1 MRRFRFL
8 SVLFAA
14 ALALS
19 FSACDDD
26 TTTRADGDPEPAEN
40 GGDDAGDLGLRNEG
54 VLTVGSNVAYAP
66 FESFE
71 SGEQAV
77 GFDVDVMTAI
87 AEGLGL
93 ELNFQNNPSFDALI
107 PSLEDGQ
114 YDAVI
119 SAMTIND
126 ERKEK
131 IDFSDPYFEADQSLT
146 VNIEETPDLD
156 SADKLTGDM
165 VIGVEKG
172 TTGADY
178 AEENFGDT
186 VREIRVF
193 DDTQGSLGDLAAG
206 RIQAVVNDFPVSA
219 FAAQGEFKGVIAV
232 VERFETEEQYG
243 IGVAKGND
251 ALREAIN
258 EQLAELRESGEYD
271 EIFEKWFGEA
281 PA

>member
-1 MRRFRFL
+1 MRRFRWL
-8 SVLFAA
+8 SLVAVLV
-14 ALALS
+14 LVLG
-19 FSACDDD
+19 ACSDDD
-26 TTTRADGDPEPAEN
+26 KPKTGGDAT
-40 GGDDAGDLGLRNEG
+40 DDAGDAGDLNLKEEG
-54 VLTVGSNVAYAP
+54 VLTVGSNIAYAP
-66 FESFE
+66 FESLE
-71 SGEQAV
+71 GGEEPV
-77 GFDVDVMTAI
+77 GFDIDLMTAI
-87 AEGLGL
+87 AEGMGL
-93 ELNFQNNPSFDALI
+93 EVKFENNPSFDALI

-156 SADKLTGDM
+156 SAEELTTEM

-178 AEENFGDT
+178 AEANFADK
-186 VREIRVF
+186 VKEIRVF
-193 DDTQGSLGDLAAG
+193 EDSQGSLGDLAAG
-206 RIQAVVNDFPVSA
+206 RIQAVINDFPVSA
-219 FAAQGEFKGVIAV
+219 YAAETEFKDVLKV
-232 VERFETEEQYG
+232 VERFTTNEQYG
-243 IGVAKGND
+243 IGVAKGAS

-258 EQLAELRESGEYD
+258 EQLAELRSNGTYD
-271 EIFEKWFGEA
+271 EIFERWFGPA